1 MGFWSGLYIHDIKR
15 QEILESVAK
24 ILKEIAESKKEK
36 NKNAEPFEQDYSLLP
51 KDEFFDLTKPV
62 SFNTKSKK
70 ESK

>member
-1 MGFWSGLYIHDIKR
+1 MGLWSNIIQC

-24 ILKEIAESKKEK
+24 ISKEIAESKKEK